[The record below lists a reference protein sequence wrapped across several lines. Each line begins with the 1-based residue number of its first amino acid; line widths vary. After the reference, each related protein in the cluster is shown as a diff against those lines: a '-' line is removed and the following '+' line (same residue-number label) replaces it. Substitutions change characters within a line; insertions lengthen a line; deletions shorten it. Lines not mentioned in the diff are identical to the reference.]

1 MTMQQRVGSWA
12 LVSLIAIG
20 VGGTAPAVAQTGSRL
35 PWTATFDAGNLNE
48 FNGFRNTTGSTV
60 VDSGC
65 FSGRCLRTP
74 TVAGT
79 ESDNYGDFHF
89 GDFYNV
95 GGPKIEEVYLRLYS
109 KFDAG
114 GHIGNKIAII
124 NLTDGV
130 NNTKHYQVYIHTG
143 HGGGYGV
150 DHSYFSQWR
159 FFALAQNQGTPV
171 LPRPGQW
178 DKLKLYVR
186 LNTPGQSNGIIRF
199 WVNDQLKLQYTNLNI
214 RENTSYGLNKLNL
227 STYQP
232 ADRAVTNGVQWHDQ
246 FLLSTTDPD
255 GGSTSTPPAA
265 PTNLRIVTP

>member
-1 MTMQQRVGSWA
+1 MTIQHKVGSWTLAA
-12 LVSLIAIG
+12 LAVIG
-20 VGGTAPAVAQTGSRL
+20 AGAAPAIAQTGSRL

-48 FNGFRNTTGSTV
+48 FNGCRNTTGATV

-124 NLTDGV
+124 NLT
-130 NNTKHYQVYIHTG
+130 
-143 HGGGYGV
+143 
-150 DHSYFSQWR
+150 
-159 FFALAQNQGTPV
+159 
-171 LPRPGQW
+171 
-178 DKLKLYVR
+178 
-186 LNTPGQSNGIIRF
+186 
-199 WVNDQLKLQYTNLNI
+199 
-214 RENTSYGLNKLNL
+214 
-227 STYQP
+227 
-232 ADRAVTNGVQWHDQ
+232 
-246 FLLSTTDPD
+246 
-255 GGSTSTPPAA
+255 
-265 PTNLRIVTP
+265 